1 MKPLKSQTNVLYT
14 KTPAE
19 GRLNVPTA
27 LGHMLMSSA
36 KRWADNQCCRCT
48 TPCPDYKT
56 PISGDCSDLTVQ
68 GVGKCGVK
76 CCILLTCFVYRA
88 IYDLEI

>member
-1 MKPLKSQTNVLYT
+1 MKPLKTETNVSYT
-14 KTPAE
+14 WTLAK

-27 LGHMLMSSA
+27 LGHMLLSSA
-36 KRWADNQCCRCT
+36 QRWADNQCCRCIT
-48 TPCPDYKT
+48 SCSDYKT

-68 GVGKCGVK
+68 DVGKCGVK
-76 CCILLTCFVYRA
+76 CCILLTWFVYMA